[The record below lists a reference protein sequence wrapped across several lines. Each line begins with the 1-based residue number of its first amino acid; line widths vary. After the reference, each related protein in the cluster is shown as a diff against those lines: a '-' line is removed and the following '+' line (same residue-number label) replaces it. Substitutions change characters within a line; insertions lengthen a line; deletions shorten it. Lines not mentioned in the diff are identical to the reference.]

1 MTICV
6 INKVLAL
13 MFCEVVVTKGGEMG
27 TLKVIKSKNLIKK
40 FNKLALAIAFTMV
53 PVFGLLTT
61 KTVFAT
67 GGGSTINAPTGFYFN
82 KSENDTSNKGLVD
95 GSITNTTPLEQFI
108 SGKNTK
114 FLWAHWNVDNSA
126 SYHIETYFKKPDGS
140 WKNLHTSNNSKPNPY
155 RFYGFGSEGDG
166 LYRIKVT
173 AISKSNPSVKS
184 IPTNAMLTY
193 DTTAPQ
199 VTGIKLDTIKTIDGK
214 DYTSSSLNN
223 GNLKVTITTN
233 EPLRL
238 VGSQVG
244 FKLPN
249 MAGPPSTGWTKFK
262 IGTGED
268 AGKYVANI
276 DITGEHYDNKK
287 IEDAS
292 IYLRV
297 VDVAGNT
304 DSFYYYKD
312 GGFGDTFSKRY
323 LFTIDNQAPQPP
335 NNLRLQ
341 VRSNGKFINFDGWT
355 NKNDVTALWDSNN
368 TEPVTYE
375 YQYWN
380 DISTSA
386 YNSGNRWKTPRP
398 DAQYA
403 GVVNQGE
410 GKHYFCVVA
419 IDLVGNRSN
428 CSDSFGFNYD
438 STLPSATV
446 TYSGGFVNNDIIY
459 LRSIEDLSFTVN
471 ASDNFAIARAVYLA
485 ININSP
491 STEACGN
498 WNALSLTNHN
508 FEVPFVSNTSYTVS
522 GNSIK
527 TCDPSMLW
535 QSGSRYKIIHAV
547 YDASSNEF
555 KFNTP
560 QQLIEIDNTQ
570 PVINIIKPLRDT
582 TVSGIVPI
590 EVKITEN
597 GSGIKYVNALF
608 TDGPTPEFGKVAL
621 TLKPGTTDTYIGS
634 INTAGKNGKYSL
646 AINTADNLQNTRSS
660 KAQNITIDN
669 TAPAKPSGLRFFAVN
684 DNIEVTQNGT
694 TIARQAV
701 HPRWD
706 AVTKDVNNNDE
717 GVDHYNYRSRG
728 GYKTTIIGTDAS
740 ADPTINSWVPPTDL
754 TDGFKVQA
762 VDKAGNTGQWSDW
775 FDFTF
780 SSVIPPEE
788 ANAIVQPPQEPE
800 QTPSPQPDTPPA
812 PVENL
817 PTPTPP
823 VPTQTNITTIN
834 TPTLT
839 PTGGTNA
846 NTINQPLANTTDQNT
861 TPAVLGNNTND
872 TQGQVALNQAGNN
885 GRQPAVKSANISKT
899 DDSNGCSKLFGI
911 CWYYWVPVFIV
922 GVIAT
927 WRAIA
932 KSFQEE
938 ERTSA

>member
-1 MTICV
+1 
-6 INKVLAL
+6 
-13 MFCEVVVTKGGEMG
+13 MG
-27 TLKVIKSKNLIKK
+27 TFSILKQKNLIKK
-40 FNKLALAIAFTMV
+40 FKGLTLALAFTMV

-61 KTVFAT
+61 KTAFAT
-67 GGGSTINAPTGFYFN
+67 GGGGSTINAPSGFYFN
-82 KSENDTSNKGLVD
+82 KAENDTTNKGLID
-95 GSITNTTPLEQFI
+95 GSITKTAPLEQFI

-114 FLWAHWNVDNSA
+114 FLWAHWNVDNNA
-126 SYHIETYFKKPDGS
+126 TYHIETYYKKSDGS
-140 WKNLHTSNNSKPNPY
+140 WKNLHTSNNTKPNPY

-184 IPTNAMLTY
+184 SPTNAMLIY

-199 VTGIKLDTIKTIDGK
+199 ITSIKLDTIKTIDGK
-214 DYTSSSLNN
+214 DYTSSSLN
-223 GNLKVTITTN
+223 GGKLKVTITTN
-233 EPLRL
+233 EPLKL

-244 FKLPN
+244 FKLPG
-249 MAGPPSTGWTKFK
+249 MAGPPSTGWTKFQNG
-262 IGTGED
+262 IGDD

-276 DITGEHYDNKK
+276 DITGEHFDNKK

-341 VRSNGKFINFDGWT
+341 IRSNGNFINNDGWT
-355 NKNDVTALWDSNN
+355 NKKDVIALWDSNN
-368 TEPVTYE
+368 SEPVTYE

-380 DISTSA
+380 EVSTSV
-386 YNSGNRWKTPRP
+386 YNSGNRWKTLRP
-398 DAQYA
+398 ESQYV

-419 IDLVGNRSN
+419 IDLVGNRSD

-438 STLPSATV
+438 ATPP
-446 TYSGGFVNNDIIY
+446 TGIASYFGGILINGVRY
-459 LRSIEDLSFTVN
+459 VKSITDLSFTAN
-471 ASDNFAIARAVYLA
+471 LTDNF
-485 ININSP
+485 NINRATYRAWNIANP
-491 STEACGN
+491 SLEACGN

-508 FEVPFVSNTSYTVS
+508 FEVPLALNASYTVD

-527 TCDPSMLW
+527 ACDPSMLW
-535 QSGSRYKIIHAV
+535 QSGSRYQFIHAT
-547 YDASSNEF
+547 YDSAGNESN
-555 KFNTP
+555 KFNSP
-560 QQLIEIDNTQ
+560 NQLVEIDNTQ
-570 PVINIIKPLRDT
+570 PIINIIKPMRDT
-582 TVSGIVPI
+582 TVSGVVPI

-608 TDGPTPEFGKVAL
+608 ADGPTPEFGNVAL
-621 TLKPGTTDTYIGS
+621 TLKSGTTDTYIGS
-634 INTAGKNGKYSL
+634 INTAGKNGKYGL
-646 AINTADNLQNTRSS
+646 TINTADNLQNTRSA
-660 KAQNITIDN
+660 KAQNIIIDN
-669 TAPAKPSGLRFFAVN
+669 TAPATPTGLRFFAVN
-684 DNIEVTQNGT
+684 DNIEVTQNNT

-706 AVTKDVNNNDE
+706 AVTKDINNNNED
-717 GVDHYNYRSRG
+717 VDHYNYRSRG

-740 ADPTINSWVPPTDL
+740 VDPTINSWVPPTDL
-754 TDGFKVQA
+754 TDGFRVQA

-788 ANAIVQPPQEPE
+788 ANARTQLPQTPE
-800 QTPSPQPDTPPA
+800 QTPSPQPVTPPA

-817 PTPTPP
+817 PTPI
-823 VPTQTNITTIN
+823 PTQVPAQANITTNN
-834 TPTLT
+834 TPATT
-839 PTGGTNA
+839 PTDGTNT
-846 NTINQPLANTTDQNT
+846 NTVNQPRTNTTDQGT
-861 TPAVLGNNTND
+861 TPNVLGNNTND
-872 TQGQVALNQAGNN
+872 TQGQVALNQTNNN
-885 GRQPAVKSANISKT
+885 GNQPTVKSANIAKT
-899 DDSNGCSKLFGI
+899 NDSNGCSKLFGV

-922 GVIAT
+922 GVTAT
-927 WRAIA
+927 WRMIA
-932 KSFQEE
+932 KSLQEE
-938 ERTSA
+938 NQTSA